1 CPVGMDRTVS
11 EQAVVGKVSRPVT
24 VDQEGF
30 HPEEALVDV
39 DDGKVPPGGH
49 FGDDAVHFSYPMD
62 GQRRGGEGIVQVE
75 EEKGTRVPSADHLDQ
90 LDQMTLVKLH
100 GSGNGVRTAEKEH
113 FQIGVKQIISANIER
128 DQIRPPESGLEE
140 GRKGHEKKKFSA
152 GGSLLS
158 TVCNPDVR
166 QM

>member
-1 CPVGMDRTVS
+1 MRGDDEAQRFLLCLSRLRCNHRLLLIKNLLPVPDAWHGTLFLSVDSFPDRFGDYPVPCPVGMDRTVS

-75 EEKGTRVPSADHLDQ
+75 EEKGTRVPSAD
-90 LDQMTLVKLH
+90 
-100 GSGNGVRTAEKEH
+100 
-113 FQIGVKQIISANIER
+113 
-128 DQIRPPESGLEE
+128 
-140 GRKGHEKKKFSA
+140 
-152 GGSLLS
+152 
-158 TVCNPDVR
+158 
-166 QM
+166 